1 VRIATIRTIVTLL
14 EACIKPWSDNRTR
27 LNSYSAQHKRTSEH
41 ERKDSPQLA
50 RNKQN
55 RQMRKE
61 KRNNEIDFTRN
72 VEVVAGGRPG
82 GLGLFGA
89 GGALRFSAR
98 RVK

>member
-1 VRIATIRTIVTLL
+1 
-14 EACIKPWSDNRTR
+14 
-27 LNSYSAQHKRTSEH
+27 
-41 ERKDSPQLA
+41 
-50 RNKQN
+50 
-55 RQMRKE
+55 MRKE